1 MTIAE
6 RAKKI
11 ANAKADVN
19 DEGMYYG
26 SSYLNTWI
34 DLLENGETLRLFFT
48 DTEYWGDGDG
58 DDYYED
64 AVDKAGNRYT
74 ISYIAPDLERE
85 EGECD
90 SDFYDRRAWFIDWS
104 EPCLIEDYDTGEL
117 LYDEG
122 DPHGVTV
129 RWFDE

>member
-11 ANAKADVN
+11 ANVPQDLFEMFPRYKLYH
-19 DEGMYYG
+19 G
-26 SSYLNTWI
+26 I
-34 DLLENGETLRLFFT
+34 DLEDSGETLRLFFT

-74 ISYIAPDLERE
+74 ICYIAPDLERE

-90 SDFYDRRAWFIDWS
+90 SDFYDRRAWSIDWA
-104 EPCLIEDYDTGEL
+104 EPCLIEDYDTGEI
-117 LYDEG
+117 LYNAD
-122 DPHGVTV
+122 DPHGITI
-129 RWFDE
+129 RYDE